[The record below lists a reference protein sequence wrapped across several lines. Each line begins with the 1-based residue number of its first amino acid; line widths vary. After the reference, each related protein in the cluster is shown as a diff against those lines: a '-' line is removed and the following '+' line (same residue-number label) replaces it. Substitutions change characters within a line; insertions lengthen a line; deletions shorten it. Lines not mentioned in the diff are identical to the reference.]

1 MKIRPEA
8 VISLQFLLQWS
19 EISQL
24 SAPFLCL
31 HALLCVCVRTGPCSL
46 AAAAAGSA
54 ASSAGRSASTAQRSR
69 RCSRR
74 AGTGEDAAT
83 NSGSSALSYLDDQT
97 AGDCRAGVGSTL
109 HGSRNRKLKMT
120 GSPAPGRPLPV
131 NCRLNCPHLI
141 FSLLKSQS

>member
-19 EISQL
+19 EFSQCSL
-24 SAPFLCL
+24 P
-31 HALLCVCVRTGPCSL
+31 LLACFAMCVCVRTGPCSL

-69 RCSRR
+69 RCSRH

-97 AGDCRAGVGSTL
+97 
-109 HGSRNRKLKMT
+109 N
-120 GSPAPGRPLPV
+120 GR
-131 NCRLNCPHLI
+131 RL
-141 FSLLKSQS
+141 

>member
-19 EISQL
+19 EFSQCSL
-24 SAPFLCL
+24 P
-31 HALLCVCVRTGPCSL
+31 LLACFAMCVCVRTGPCSL
-46 AAAAAGSA
+46 AAAAAAAAGSA

-69 RCSRR
+69 RCSRH

-97 AGDCRAGVGSTL
+97 
-109 HGSRNRKLKMT
+109 N
-120 GSPAPGRPLPV
+120 GR
-131 NCRLNCPHLI
+131 RL
-141 FSLLKSQS
+141 